1 MGRAVEAG
9 PIFVFA
15 YGVCIPLRIFF
26 AAAVGTPLRIA
37 INVICRGDVWV
48 NRFFGGGLHFGR
60 LFRCESS
67 GGVCPLPQIRRGVP

>member
-15 YGVCIPLRIFF
+15 YGVGIPLRI
-26 AAAVGTPLRIA
+26 AM
-37 INVICRGDVWV
+37 NVIFMGDVGV

-67 GGVCPLPQIRRGVP
+67 GVVCPLPQIRRGVP

>member
-15 YGVCIPLRIFF
+15 YGVCIPLLIFF
-26 AAAVGTPLRIA
+26 RCSVCTPLRIA
-37 INVICRGDVWV
+37 INVICRGGVGV

>member
-9 PIFVFA
+9 PIFVFFA
-15 YGVCIPLRIFF
+15 IVWVHLCGFF
-26 AAAVGTPLRIA
+26 SLLCGHPLRIA
-37 INVICRGDVWV
+37 MNVICRGGVGV

-67 GGVCPLPQIRRGVP
+67 GVVCPLPQIRRGVP

>member
-15 YGVCIPLRIFF
+15 YGVC
-26 AAAVGTPLRIA
+26 TPLRIA
-37 INVICRGDVWV
+37 MNVIYRGDVGV

-67 GGVCPLPQIRRGVP
+67 GVVCPLPQIRRGVP

>member
-15 YGVCIPLRIFF
+15 YGVC
-26 AAAVGTPLRIA
+26 THLRIA
-37 INVICRGDVWV
+37 MNVICRGDVGV

>member
-15 YGVCIPLRIFF
+15 YGVCTPCGFFF
-26 AAAVGTPLRIA
+26 AAVCTPLRIA
-37 INVICRGDVWV
+37 MNVICMGDVGV

-67 GGVCPLPQIRRGVP
+67 GVVCPLPQIRRGVP